1 MKIWKIAAIGI
12 AILIVVVLTGFA
24 GMACIMFDVMSNT
37 ATGSETLKPAGSS
50 AGKALVV
57 YDPGVSGTAKTAAGT
72 IAADLQAK
80 GYTVV
85 LAGVKSQAAA
95 DASGYDVI
103 VVGGPTYAGNAS
115 SSVQAYMKTLT
126 PKEGARVGMFATGSV
141 EINDEAMLREQV
153 CSLPA
158 DSSLEV
164 AEAMKL
170 AQGEDT
176 DKKCAEFVAALLQ

>member
-1 MKIWKIAAIGI
+1 MKIWKIAAIAV
-12 AILIVVVLTGFA
+12 AILIVVVLAGFA

-37 ATGSETLKPAGSS
+37 ATGSETLTPAGNSV
-50 AGKALVV
+50 GKALVA
-57 YDPGVSGTAKTAAGT
+57 YDPGVSGAAKTAAGK
-72 IAADLQAK
+72 IAADLQEN

-95 DASGYDVI
+95 DVSGYDVI
-103 VVGGPTYAGNAS
+103 VVGGPIYAGNAS
-115 SSVQAYMKTLT
+115 SSVQAYLKALT
-126 PKEGARVGMFATGSV
+126 PKDGARIGVFATGST
-141 EINDEAMLREQV
+141 EIDDEAMLREQV

-164 AEAMKL
+164 DEVMKI

-176 DKKCAEFVAALLQ
+176 DKKCADFVAALLQ

>member
-1 MKIWKIAAIGI
+1 MKMWKIAMI
-12 AILIVVVLTGFA
+12 AVAIVVVVALAGFA

-37 ATGSETLKPAGSS
+37 ATGSETLTPAGNVT
-50 AGKALVV
+50 GKALVV
-57 YDPGVSGTAKTAAGT
+57 YDPGVSGAAKTAAGK

-80 GYTVV
+80 GYKVE
-85 LAGVKSQAAA
+85 LAGVKSQPAA

-115 SSVQAYMKTLT
+115 SSVQAYLKTLA
-126 PKEGARVGMFATGSV
+126 PGDDARVGVFATGST
-141 EINDEAMLREQV
+141 EINDEATLRKQV

-158 DSSLEV
+158 DSQLEIREV
-164 AEAMKL
+164 MKI

-176 DKKCAEFVAALLQ
+176 DKKCADFVTGLLQ